1 MGFNLKEALKNANRK
16 NVAIITAILFVV
28 AVCTVCGVEYYQ
40 YNKFQAKTPNQAELD
55 AIENQA
61 NTEIA
66 ENGEPKKPSEY
77 KIGIEY
83 TKAMKAKKPVLV
95 LFYAD
100 WCHYCIKFMPIY
112 QELSEKYKDDMNF
125 SKVNVEDK
133 KYEKVV
139 NEIGITG
146 FPTVFILDPKYDN
159 KILLSNAYL
168 GKTEN
173 VSKEL
178 DRFLRIRKLLD
189 SKK

>member
-1 MGFNLKEALKNANRK
+1 MGFNLKEKLQNVSRK
-16 NVAIITAILFVV
+16 NVAIVTIILLVLTIC
-28 AVCTVCGVEYYQ
+28 ASAGYEYYHYKQ
-40 YNKFQAKTPNQAELD
+40 LEAQKQELFEKLTASANQ
-55 AIENQA
+55 
-61 NTEIA
+61 T
-66 ENGEPKKPSEY
+66 GEPQKQSEY

-83 TKAMKAKKPVLV
+83 NKAMKSKKPVLV

-100 WCHYCIKFMPIY
+100 WCGYCVKFMPIY
-112 QELSEKYKDDMNF
+112 QELYEKYADVMDF

-159 KILLSNAYL
+159 KVLLSNAYL
-168 GKTEN
+168 GKTET

-178 DRFLRIRKLLD
+178 DRYLRIRKLLD